1 MSRPANQVSAMYRP
15 ARDLGYTLGI
25 AALFAAAAW
34 LGIALKREVGPVAA
48 IWPSNGL
55 LAAIL
60 LLRSQADWRWT
71 LAACFVANIAV
82 NVLAGNT
89 ADTAIGFSVA
99 NAVEVLIVVR
109 VLRSSLTSM
118 SALGDPRVL
127 LRFFFYSVVIAP
139 AVAAALAALVL
150 YATVNADFTTVFLPW
165 WASDALGIA
174 VVLPLA
180 FGLRPAEL
188 RQTMR
193 DANWGTVAGTFG
205 LAIATTL
212 VVCAQSWFP
221 LLFLVVPPVLLIAF
235 RLGYAGTSAAIFIV
249 TAIAFAFTVD
259 DRGPF
264 ATISDPE
271 QILAM
276 QLLIAALILTS
287 YPVCAVV
294 AHQRRLLRDVAASE
308 ERFRIIAVNTMDI
321 ITVTDQGGAW
331 VYLSPSV
338 TEMFG
343 WTPGELTGRDGVEY
357 VHPDDAVQYAAG
369 IEALRKGREVLA
381 GSFRMRHRDGHYVW
395 VETISRTL
403 RGSSRSGQFGWVS
416 NTRDISARKRVE
428 QIQNEFI
435 ATINHELRTPLTAM
449 LGSIG
454 LAASGKFGSPAP
466 PLARLLEM
474 ARTNG
479 DRLAQLINDILDF
492 EKASSGKMRFDLR
505 PFVVDD
511 LIDRCITASRYYAER
526 LNVVIEARQRAP
538 GSQIRVDDGRF
549 HQIMAN
555 LLSNAAKFSRTGGRV
570 EVDVTVG
577 AGVCRVSVID
587 HGCGIPVA
595 FRKQI
600 FERFSQAD
608 SSDGRSRG
616 GTGLGMA
623 IAKHLTEQM
632 SGRIS
637 FESEENVGTTFHLE
651 FPLVDSEAD
660 AA

>member
-1 MSRPANQVSAMYRP
+1 MYPATQVPALSRRAKDVGFA
-15 ARDLGYTLGI
+15 LGI

-34 LGIALKREVGPVAA
+34 LGIALKRELGPVAA

-60 LLRSQADWRWT
+60 LLRPKSDWRWT
-71 LAACFVANIAV
+71 LAACFVANVAV
-82 NVLAGNT
+82 NSLAGNT
-89 ADTAIGFSVA
+89 PDTAVGFSVA
-99 NAVEVLIVVR
+99 NAVEVVIVVW
-109 VLRSSLTSM
+109 VLRDSLTSM

-127 LRFFFYSVVIAP
+127 LRFFFYAVVIAP

-150 YATVNADFTTVFLPW
+150 NATVAAEFTSTFIPW
-165 WASDALGIA
+165 WASDALGMA

-180 FGLRPAEL
+180 FGLQPAEL
-188 RQTMR
+188 RQTTR
-193 DANWGTVAGTFG
+193 DASWRTVLATFL

-212 VVCAQSWFP
+212 AVCAQSWFP
-221 LLFLVVPPVLLIAF
+221 LLFLVIPPVLLIAF

-249 TAIAFAFTVD
+249 TAIAFAFTLAGH
-259 DRGPF
+259 GPF
-264 ATISDPE
+264 ATIQEHE
-271 QILAM
+271 QILAL

-294 AHQRRLLRDVAASE
+294 AHQRRLLHDMAESE
-308 ERFRIIAVNTMDI
+308 ERFRIIAVNSIDI
-321 ITVTDQGGAW
+321 ITVTDERGAW

-343 WTPGELTGRDGVEY
+343 WTAGELIGRSGVEY
-357 VHPDDAVQYAAG
+357 VHPDDAELYSSG
-369 IEALRKGREVLA
+369 IELLRNGREMLA
-381 GSFRMRHRDGHYVW
+381 GSFRMRHRDGRYVW
-395 VETISRTL
+395 VETISRPL
-403 RGSSRSGQFGWVS
+403 RGSGRGGSFGWVS

-435 ATINHELRTPLTAM
+435 ATINHELHTPLTAM

-454 LAASGKFGSPAP
+454 LAASGKFGNPDPA
-466 PLARLLEM
+466 LARLLEM

-505 PFVVDD
+505 PCVVDD

-526 LNVVIEARQRAP
+526 LGVVIEARERAP
-538 GSQIRVDDGRF
+538 GSLIRVDDGRF

-570 EVDVTVG
+570 EVDVNARDG
-577 AGVCRVSVID
+577 RCRISVID
-587 HGCGIPVA
+587 HGCGIPLA
-595 FRKQI
+595 FRKKL

-608 SSDGRSRG
+608 TSDGRSRG

-651 FPLVDSEAD
+651 FPLAKSDAD

>member
-1 MSRPANQVSAMYRP
+1 MYRR
-15 ARDLGYTLGI
+15 AKDVGFALGV

-34 LGIALKREVGPVAA
+34 LGIALKRELGPVAA

-60 LLRSQADWRWT
+60 LLRSGADWRWT
-71 LAACFVANIAV
+71 LAACFAADVAV
-82 NVLAGNT
+82 NALAGNT

-99 NAVEVLIVVR
+99 NVVEVLIVVL
-109 VLRSSLTSM
+109 VLRRSLTSM

-127 LRFFFYSVVIAP
+127 LRFFFYAVVIAP
-139 AVAAALAALVL
+139 AVAAALAAFVL
-150 YATVNADFTTVFLPW
+150 YATVDAEFTTIFVPW
-165 WASDALGIA
+165 WASDALGMA

-180 FGLRPAEL
+180 FGLQPAEL
-188 RQTMR
+188 RQTAR
-193 DANWGTVAGTFG
+193 DASWQTASATFL
-205 LAIATTL
+205 LAIATTIA
-212 VVCAQSWFP
+212 VCAQSWFP
-221 LLFLVVPPVLLIAF
+221 LLFLVIPPVLLIAF

-249 TAIAFAFTVD
+249 TAIAFSFTLAGQ
-259 DRGPF
+259 GPF
-264 ATISDPE
+264 AAISEPE
-271 QILAM
+271 QILAL

-294 AHQRRLLRDVAASE
+294 AHQRRLLHDMAESE
-308 ERFRIIAVNTMDI
+308 ERFRVIAVNSIDI
-321 ITVTDQGGAW
+321 ITVTDERGAW

-343 WTPGELTGRDGVEY
+343 WTAGELIGRNGVEY
-357 VHPDDAVQYAAG
+357 VHPDDAALYSNG
-369 IEALRKGREVLA
+369 IELLRKGREVLS
-381 GSFRMRHRDGHYVW
+381 GSFRMRHRDGRYIW
-395 VETISRTL
+395 VETISRPL
-403 RGSSRSGQFGWVS
+403 RGSGRGGSFGWVS

-449 LGSIG
+449 LGSIS
-454 LAASGKFGSPAP
+454 LAASGKFGNPDPA
-466 PLARLLEM
+466 LARLLEM

-526 LNVVIEARQRAP
+526 LGVVIEARQRAP
-538 GSQIRVDDGRF
+538 GSLIRVDDGRF

-555 LLSNAAKFSRTGGRV
+555 LLSNAVKFSHSGGRV
-570 EVDVTVG
+570 EVDVIANG
-577 AGVCRVSVID
+577 GHCRISVID
-587 HGCGIPVA
+587 HGCGIPPA
-595 FRKQI
+595 FRKKL
-600 FERFSQAD
+600 FDRFSQAD
-608 SSDGRSRG
+608 TSDGRSRG

-651 FPLVDSEAD
+651 FPLVDTKAD
-660 AA
+660 AQMKSPARSGAR

>member
-1 MSRPANQVSAMYRP
+1 MYPATQVP
-15 ARDLGYTLGI
+15 ARSRRAKDVGFALGI
-25 AALFAAAAW
+25 AVLFAAAAW
-34 LGIALKREVGPVAA
+34 LGIALKRELGPVAA

-60 LLRSQADWRWT
+60 LLRANADWRWT
-71 LAACFVANIAV
+71 LGACFVANVVV
-82 NVLAGNT
+82 NSLAGNT

-99 NAVEVLIVVR
+99 NSVEVVIVVW
-109 VLRSSLTSM
+109 VLRRSLTSM

-127 LRFFFYSVVIAP
+127 LRFFFYAVVIAP

-150 YATVNADFTTVFLPW
+150 NATVAAEFTTTFVPW
-165 WASDALGIA
+165 WASDALGMA

-180 FGLRPAEL
+180 FGLQPAEL
-188 RQTMR
+188 RQTAR
-193 DANWGTVAGTFG
+193 DASWRTVAATFL

-212 VVCAQSWFP
+212 AVCAQSWFP
-221 LLFLVVPPVLLIAF
+221 LLFLVIPPVLLIAF

-249 TAIAFAFTVD
+249 TAIAFAFTLAGQ
-259 DRGPF
+259 GPF
-264 ATISDPE
+264 TTIEEPE
-271 QILAM
+271 QILAL
-276 QLLIAALILTS
+276 QLLIAALILTC

-294 AHQRRLLRDVAASE
+294 AHQRRLLHEMAESE
-308 ERFRIIAVNTMDI
+308 ERFRIIAVNSIDI
-321 ITVTDQGGAW
+321 ITVTDERGAW

-343 WTPGELTGRDGVEY
+343 WSPGELIGRSGVEY
-357 VHPDDAVQYAAG
+357 VHPDDAALYSTG
-369 IEALRKGREVLA
+369 IELLRKGREMLA
-381 GSFRMRHRDGHYVW
+381 GSFRMRHRDGRYVW
-395 VETISRTL
+395 VETISRPL
-403 RGSSRSGQFGWVS
+403 RGSGRGGSFGWVS

-454 LAASGKFGSPAP
+454 LAASGKFGNPDPA
-466 PLARLLEM
+466 LARLLEM

-505 PFVVDD
+505 PCVVDD

-526 LNVVIEARQRAP
+526 LGVVIEARQRAP
-538 GSQIRVDDGRF
+538 GSLIRVDDGRF

-555 LLSNAAKFSRTGGRV
+555 LLSNAAKFSRSGGRV
-570 EVDVTVG
+570 EVDVNARDG
-577 AGVCRVSVID
+577 RCRISVID
-587 HGCGIPVA
+587 HGCGIPLA
-595 FRKQI
+595 FRSKL

-608 SSDGRSRG
+608 TSDGRSRG

-651 FPLVDSEAD
+651 FPLAKSDAD

>member
-1 MSRPANQVSAMYRP
+1 NS
-15 ARDLGYTLGI
+15 
-25 AALFAAAAW
+25 
-34 LGIALKREVGPVAA
+34 
-48 IWPSNGL
+48 
-55 LAAIL
+55 
-60 LLRSQADWRWT
+60 
-71 LAACFVANIAV
+71 
-82 NVLAGNT
+82 LAGNT

-127 LRFFFYSVVIAP
+127 LRFFFYAVVIAP

-150 YATVNADFTTVFLPW
+150 NATVAAEFTTTFVPW
-165 WASDALGIA
+165 WASDALGMA

-180 FGLRPAEL
+180 FGLQPAEL
-188 RQTMR
+188 RQTTR
-193 DANWGTVAGTFG
+193 DASWRTVAATFL

-212 VVCAQSWFP
+212 AVCAQSWFP
-221 LLFLVVPPVLLIAF
+221 LLFLVIPPVLLIAF

-249 TAIAFAFTVD
+249 TAIAFAFTLAGQ
-259 DRGPF
+259 GPF
-264 ATISDPE
+264 TTIEEPE
-271 QILAM
+271 QILAL
-276 QLLIAALILTS
+276 QLLIAALILTC

-294 AHQRRLLRDVAASE
+294 AHQRRLLHEMAESE
-308 ERFRIIAVNTMDI
+308 ERFRIIAVNSIDI
-321 ITVTDQGGAW
+321 ITVTDERGAW

-343 WTPGELTGRDGVEY
+343 WSPGELIGRSGVEY
-357 VHPDDAVQYAAG
+357 VHPDDAALYSTG
-369 IEALRKGREVLA
+369 IELLRKGREMLA
-381 GSFRMRHRDGHYVW
+381 GSFRMRHRDGRYVW
-395 VETISRTL
+395 VETISRPL
-403 RGSSRSGQFGWVS
+403 RGSGRGGSFGWVS

-454 LAASGKFGSPAP
+454 LAASGKFGNPDPA
-466 PLARLLEM
+466 LARLLEM

-505 PFVVDD
+505 PCVVDD

-526 LNVVIEARQRAP
+526 LGVVIEARQRAP
-538 GSQIRVDDGRF
+538 GSLIRVDDGRF

-555 LLSNAAKFSRTGGRV
+555 LLSNAAKFSRSGGRV
-570 EVDVTVG
+570 EVDVNARDG
-577 AGVCRVSVID
+577 RCRISVID
-587 HGCGIPVA
+587 HGCGIPLA
-595 FRKQI
+595 FRSKL

-608 SSDGRSRG
+608 TSDGRSRG

-651 FPLVDSEAD
+651 FPLAKSDAD
-660 AA
+660 AAYRRFFRP

>member
-1 MSRPANQVSAMYRP
+1 MYPATQVP
-15 ARDLGYTLGI
+15 ARSQRAKDVGFALGI
-25 AALFAAAAW
+25 AVLFAAAAW
-34 LGIALKREVGPVAA
+34 LGIALKRELGPVAA

-60 LLRSQADWRWT
+60 LLRANADWRWT
-71 LAACFVANIAV
+71 LGACFVANVAV
-82 NVLAGNT
+82 NSLAGNT

-99 NAVEVLIVVR
+99 NSVEVVIVVW
-109 VLRSSLTSM
+109 VLRRSLTSM
-118 SALGDPRVL
+118 SALGDPKVL
-127 LRFFFYSVVIAP
+127 LRFFFYAVVIAP

-150 YATVNADFTTVFLPW
+150 NATVAAEFTTTFVPW
-165 WASDALGIA
+165 WASDALGMA

-180 FGLRPAEL
+180 FGLQPAEL
-188 RQTMR
+188 RQTTR
-193 DANWGTVAGTFG
+193 DASWRTVAATFL

-212 VVCAQSWFP
+212 AVCAQSWFP
-221 LLFLVVPPVLLIAF
+221 LLFLVIPPVLLIAF

-249 TAIAFAFTVD
+249 TAIAFAFTLAGQ
-259 DRGPF
+259 GPF
-264 ATISDPE
+264 TTIEEPE
-271 QILAM
+271 QILAL
-276 QLLIAALILTS
+276 QLLIAALILTC

-294 AHQRRLLRDVAASE
+294 AHQRRLLHEMAESE
-308 ERFRIIAVNTMDI
+308 ERFRIIAVNSIDI
-321 ITVTDQGGAW
+321 ITVTDERGAW

-343 WTPGELTGRDGVEY
+343 WSPGELIGRSGVEY
-357 VHPDDAVQYAAG
+357 VHPDDAALYSTG
-369 IEALRKGREVLA
+369 IELLRKGREMLA
-381 GSFRMRHRDGHYVW
+381 GSFRMRHRDGRYVW
-395 VETISRTL
+395 VETISRPL
-403 RGSSRSGQFGWVS
+403 RGSGRGGSFGWVS

-454 LAASGKFGSPAP
+454 LAASGKFGNPDPA
-466 PLARLLEM
+466 LARLLEM

-505 PFVVDD
+505 PCVVDE

-526 LNVVIEARQRAP
+526 LGVVIEARQRAP
-538 GSQIRVDDGRF
+538 GSLIRVDDGRF

-555 LLSNAAKFSRTGGRV
+555 LLSNAAKFSRSGGRV
-570 EVDVTVG
+570 EVDVNARDG
-577 AGVCRVSVID
+577 RCRISVID
-587 HGCGIPVA
+587 HGCGIPLA
-595 FRKQI
+595 FRSKL

-608 SSDGRSRG
+608 TSDGRSRG

-651 FPLVDSEAD
+651 FPLAKSDAD